1 MNRPAT
7 ALFLLAA
14 ACAGAPPKELARD
27 QDPAIET
34 SEQRAV
40 EAIERQREFQLTLLR
55 LDQGLESYARALAD
69 QGNPASDRQ
78 VPRIHKML
86 HDLVVDE
93 RTYSSDPKAASQK
106 RRGEHYERLLA
117 LAADGSLPD
126 NQGIALAALGFSGL
140 PEVMPVILQGA
151 QLPDPLRRDRAVLGL
166 AVLKDPRTPPG
177 VLIQIVEDASYP
189 EDGRAQAA
197 WALYQL
203 QETNQKQTE
212 IIDYWRRLLLNRRP
226 EVPAAVIATAVRG
239 LGLTRNAADADLVAA
254 CTKDQLPRI
263 RMLAAIALARMNAT
277 GHWPALVE
285 LIGPGESKPNV
296 RLAAQKAL
304 VHLAGG
310 QDRGYDVTAWQKL
323 FGELGS
329 AAK

>member
-1 MNRPAT
+1 
-7 ALFLLAA
+7 
-14 ACAGAPPKELARD
+14 
-27 QDPAIET
+27 
-34 SEQRAV
+34 
-40 EAIERQREFQLTLLR
+40 
-55 LDQGLESYARALAD
+55 
-69 QGNPASDRQ
+69 
-78 VPRIHKML
+78 ML
-86 HDLVVDE
+86 HDIVLDE
-93 RTYSSDPKAASQK
+93 RTYSSEGTGQP
-106 RRGEHYERLLA
+106 RRGDNYERLLA
-117 LAADGSLPD
+117 VAADTSIPD

-151 QLPDPLRRDRAVLGL
+151 QLADPLRRDRAVLGL
-166 AVLKDPRTPPG
+166 AVLKDARTPPG

-203 QETNQKQTE
+203 QETNLKQDE
-212 IIDYWRRLLLNRRP
+212 IIAFWRRLLQDRRP
-226 EVPAAVIATAVRG
+226 EMPSSVIANAVRG
-239 LGLTRNAADADLVAA
+239 LGLTRKAEHADLVAA

-277 GHWPALVE
+277 KHWPALVE

-310 QDRGYDVTAWQKL
+310 QDRGYDVAAWQKL
-323 FGELGS
+323 FGDSGDAS
-329 AAK
+329 K